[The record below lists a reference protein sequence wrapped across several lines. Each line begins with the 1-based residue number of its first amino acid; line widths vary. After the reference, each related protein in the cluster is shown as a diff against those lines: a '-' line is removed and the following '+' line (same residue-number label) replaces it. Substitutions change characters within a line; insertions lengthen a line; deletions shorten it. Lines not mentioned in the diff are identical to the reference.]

1 MQLDRNAGDDGIYS
15 SVTKRDNSD
24 YHQIGS
30 AVANEYWEFQQKWT
44 TLKKH
49 KNTLIITIFLPPPSL
64 KHNKHERKQ

>member
-30 AVANEYWEFQQKWT
+30 AVANEYDSARVHQGDYAP
-44 TLKKH
+44 L
-49 KNTLIITIFLPPPSL
+49 
-64 KHNKHERKQ
+64 